1 MSIRSEPAPVPPTA
15 QMAGME
21 IAPTAIPAGNDHV
34 TATIN
39 AAQSADASLGE
50 ANSLSTNHPDHP
62 LRRTFVTNIRASLGD
77 LCLRK
82 AKGTW
87 APSAEALRS
96 MLQQKKVRRNAP
108 PPKRTPFA
116 HAQPGSISLQVTDLA
131 GSAEMSGDLKS
142 VVLHS
147 MTLSSVKSDFDVPI
161 GLKLTGV
168 DNTTFSLTGEA
179 YSHIVPP
186 QTEST
191 AARVLQKDDV
201 ALAYEFSRKF
211 PGCKCLRLLNIAR
224 VGFILHQRSGWLTH
238 VVCVCFVCADTAE
251 NLTEKG
257 IHEVCLDCAPPSCRR

>member
-96 MLQQKKVRRNAP
+96 MLQQKKVRRNASP
-108 PPKRTPFA
+108 HPNAR
-116 HAQPGSISLQVTDLA
+116 H
-131 GSAEMSGDLKS
+131 
-142 VVLHS
+142 
-147 MTLSSVKSDFDVPI
+147 
-161 GLKLTGV
+161 
-168 DNTTFSLTGEA
+168 SLTRN
-179 YSHIVPP
+179 
-186 QTEST
+186 
-191 AARVLQKDDV
+191 RVRFHCSSPTSR
-201 ALAYEFSRKF
+201 AL
-211 PGCKCLRLLNIAR
+211 
-224 VGFILHQRSGWLTH
+224 
-238 VVCVCFVCADTAE
+238 
-251 NLTEKG
+251 
-257 IHEVCLDCAPPSCRR
+257 RR